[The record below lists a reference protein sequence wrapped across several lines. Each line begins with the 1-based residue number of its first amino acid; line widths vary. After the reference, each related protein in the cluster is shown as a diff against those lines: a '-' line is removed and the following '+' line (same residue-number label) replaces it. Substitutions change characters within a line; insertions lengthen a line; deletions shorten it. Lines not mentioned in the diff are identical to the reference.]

1 MQAGDEIHA
10 GICANAVGERGL
22 FCQRYDT
29 TALVAAGGG
38 GDATVT
44 LRPG

>member
-29 TALVAAGGG
+29 TALAPIFAASSWPLAG
-38 GDATVT
+38 
-44 LRPG
+44 